1 MEKNNLQLNKGEI
14 ELKDNLKSMGQK
26 LQKDGHEFGVKLKS
40 TLESEYEKKEDSRHQ
55 IIKVNFKRALWG
67 KRLLVG
73 SITGLVLIG
82 IVWTISSYT
91 LQVGQDIG
99 GELETPGESDAP
111 KERQT
116 NLGQSA
122 MPTDKLGEPKSAK
135 STISGFLGNSANTF
149 KERFLDKLGQHQA
162 SPEEIAKR
170 GALLEQNLNI
180 SLISSKKD
188 SEEFAQSIFAK
199 LGGFVERVDQD
210 KYQNAIII
218 TGKIPAANLESLR
231 IMLKDYVKKDKYY
244 QEFIEAVS
252 RTADMIKAEE
262 ETRLVE
268 DSIEYLKGA
277 IANEQD
283 QKKQELLR
291 QKLEENLAYLV
302 ERQSI
307 EKEIENMVDYADI
320 SITLIKIPS
329 LIKVRSWQELKTV
342 YVGFDDLDFGGRI
355 VLNILMAL
363 VVLILIFS
371 YTFWIVIPLGLWLI
385 LRRRSPSKALWKELE

>member
-1 MEKNNLQLNKGEI
+1 MEKNNLQLNKEEL
-14 ELKDNLKSMGQK
+14 ELKNKLKSMGQK
-26 LQKDGHEFGVKLKS
+26 LQKDSHESGVKLKS
-40 TLESEYEKKEDSRHQ
+40 VLESEYGKKEDRHQ
-55 IIKVNFKRALWG
+55 IIKVNFRQALWG
-67 KRLLVG
+67 KRLLIG
-73 SITGLVLIG
+73 GMSSLVLIG

-91 LQVGQDIG
+91 LHVGQDIG
-99 GELETPGESDAP
+99 GELEMPGELDASP
-111 KERQT
+111 ERQID
-116 NLGQSA
+116 LGQGRVS
-122 MPTDKLGEPKSAK
+122 TDKLGETAK
-135 STISGFLGNSANTF
+135 STVSEFLGNSSIGTF

-170 GALLEQNLNI
+170 GALLEQDLNI

-188 SEEFAQSIFAK
+188 GAEFAQSTFTK

-210 KYQNAIII
+210 KYQNSIII

-231 IMLKDYVKKDKYY
+231 VMLKDYVKKDKYY
-244 QEFIEAVS
+244 QEFIQAVS
-252 RTADMIKAEE
+252 RTADIIKAAE

-277 IANEQD
+277 IASEQN

-291 QKLEENLAYLV
+291 QKLEENLAYLG

-307 EKEIENMVDYADI
+307 EKEIENLVDYADI

-342 YVGFDDLDFGGRI
+342 YAGFDDLDFGGRI
-355 VLNILMAL
+355 VLNVLMAL

-371 YTFWIVIPLGLWLI
+371 YTFWLVIPLGLWLI

>member
-1 MEKNNLQLNKGEI
+1 MKNFNLKLNKEEI

-26 LQKDGHEFGVKLKS
+26 LQKDSHEFGVKLKS
-40 TLESEYEKKEDSRHQ
+40 VLESEYGKKENRHQ
-55 IIKVNFKRALWG
+55 IIKVGFKQALWG

-73 SITGLVLIG
+73 GMAGLVLIC

-99 GELETPGESDAP
+99 AP
-111 KERQT
+111 KERQID
-116 NLGQSA
+116 LER
-122 MPTDKLGEPKSAK
+122 K
-135 STISGFLGNSANTF
+135 FLGNSAGTF

-170 GALLEQNLNI
+170 GAMLEQDLNI

-188 SEEFAQSIFAK
+188 SKEFAQNIFDK
-199 LGGFVERVDQD
+199 LGGFVERVDQN

-218 TGKIPAANLESLR
+218 TGKIPAANLEALR
-231 IMLKDYVKKDKYY
+231 IMLKDYAEKDKYY
-244 QEFIEAVS
+244 QEFMEAVN
-252 RTADMIKAEE
+252 RTADMIKAED

-268 DSIEYLKGA
+268 DGIEYLKGA
-277 IANEQD
+277 IAREQD
-283 QKKQELLR
+283 PKKQELLR
-291 QKLEENLAYLV
+291 QKLEENLAYLG

-307 EKEIENMVDYADI
+307 EKKIEDMVDYADI

-329 LIKVRSWQELKTV
+329 LIKAHSWQELKTV
-342 YVGFDDLDFGGRI
+342 YAGFNNLDFSGRI

-371 YTFWIVIPLGLWLI
+371 YTFWLVIPLGLWLI
-385 LRRRSPSKALWKELE
+385 LRHRRLPSKALYKELE